1 MNAAHAGPALGPPDA
16 RRPWRAL
23 IAVLPFLLA
32 FAAVATVF
40 WTLRDRM
47 PDPLAVHFTAD
58 GTGDGVAAASDFLMT
73 WAVVP
78 LVFGAVIGVLVHR
91 DEAAGALRW
100 AIGTGYGLAG
110 LFGCLGVS
118 NLLVNADADDASA
131 VRFPMTYLVM
141 ALGVAVLSGAV
152 GWLCAGPDRV
162 RADKVAGPSR
172 STPALALGDGE
183 RASWSRTVGSPALL
197 VLGPGLL
204 VAGVFIGVSGS
215 WAGAAVF
222 AVVCLLCVAFAG
234 VRVTVD
240 HQGLTVASSVV
251 SRPRLRIP
259 VARVAEAGVQRVSPL
274 VDFGGWGYRI
284 RSGRSGIVLRA
295 GEALALRLTNGR
307 VFLVTV
313 DDAATAAALLN
324 ALAARTHTTG
334 SGPGPGSGSGSGQG
348 G

>member
-1 MNAAHAGPALGPPDA
+1 MNAVHVGSAVGPPDA

-32 FAAVATVF
+32 FATVVTVF
-40 WTLRDRM
+40 WVLRDRM
-47 PDPLAVHFTAD
+47 PDPLAVHFTAGGASD
-58 GTGDGVAAASDFLMT
+58 GYASVSDFLTM
-73 WAVVP
+73 WAVMP
-78 LVFGAVIGVLVHR
+78 LVFGAVIGVLVLR
-91 DEAAGALRW
+91 NEAAGVLRW
-100 AIGTGYGLAG
+100 AIGAGYGMAG

-118 NLLVNADADDASA
+118 SLLVNADAGDASA
-131 VRFPMTYLVM
+131 VRLPMEHLGM
-141 ALGVAVLSGAV
+141 ALGVALLSGGV

-162 RADKVAGPSR
+162 RADRVAGPSR
-172 STPALALGDGE
+172 STPPLALADGE
-183 RASWSRTVGSPALL
+183 RASWSRTVGSPVLL

-222 AVVCLLCVAFAG
+222 AAVCLLCVAFAG

-240 HQGLTVASSVV
+240 HRGLTVASPVV
-251 SRPRLRIP
+251 PRPRLRIP
-259 VARVAEAGVQRVSPL
+259 LARVAEAGVQRVRPL
-274 VDFGGWGYRI
+274 ADFGGWGYRI

-307 VFLVTV
+307 VFVVTV

-324 ALAARTHTTG
+324 ALAAKAPTV
-334 SGPGPGSGSGSGQG
+334 GPGPGSSSGQG